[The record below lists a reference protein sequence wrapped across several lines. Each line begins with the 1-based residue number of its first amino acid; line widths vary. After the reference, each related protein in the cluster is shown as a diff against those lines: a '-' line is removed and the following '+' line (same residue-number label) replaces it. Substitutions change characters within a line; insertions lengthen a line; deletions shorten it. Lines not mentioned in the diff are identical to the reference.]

1 MKKLALLVAAL
12 FACAASA
19 ASAAA
24 PTVVESYVNRDVTLP
39 AGSDFCAFPIAAHVE
54 GFRRVTT
61 FTDNDGN
68 VVKTTIL
75 LHAFP
80 ITYTNPLS
88 GKRLSTP
95 LAGPVIGEPQPDG
108 TWLVRIPGNDGRFV
122 TRVRASSSR
131 TSASGSASRKGRCRR
146 RRSRRSSRASDPG
159 RERVPR
165 RLLRPRVAVRQPPAV
180 RTILPNLPPAAKASY
195 ASCARSSGYV
205 ACTGTET
212 TPRSTSGATWRS
224 RRRTTSLSSS
234 GRARASMRRFAP
246 AAASACESRP
256 RPSRPH
262 RRR

>member
-75 LHAFP
+75 LHAFT

-88 GKRLSTP
+88 GKSLSTP

-122 TRVRASSSR
+122 A
-131 TSASGSASRKGRCRR
+131 
-146 RRSRRSSRASDPG
+146 PG
-159 RERVPR
+159 QGLIFANVG
-165 RLLRPRVAVRQPPAV
+165 LRIGLQDGPV
-180 RTILPNLPPAAKASY
+180 PPAAITEILKSVGIQDAS
-195 ASCARSSGYV
+195 
-205 ACTGTET
+205 E
-212 TPRSTSGATWRS
+212 
-224 RRRTTSLSSS
+224 
-234 GRARASMRRFAP
+234 FP
-246 AAASACESRP
+246 AVCSALA
-256 RPSRPH
+256 
-262 RRR
+262 